1 MAQTVLQ
8 LLGVYSGFIFKPGTS
23 TALDV
28 TIDIC
33 IPFIELNLGSEETFD
48 AYQWFFNG
56 VPIAGATSETHI
68 PTVPGYYQ
76 LEGIITDCSTVLS
89 DDIPVSGCAGDS
101 DDDGQNN
108 NIDIDIDNDGILNS
122 QESNCN
128 FDFDLSIDIGPYFT
142 SSTTNS
148 VENVAPIP
156 FEGFTNQIMHLSASP
171 NVGNSQSTTTYQL
184 VFDAPTH
191 FK

>member
-1 MAQTVLQ
+1 MPTTATAQSVVGNSNFVTYLISGLSGNVSVTSDGQ
-8 LLGVYSGFIFKPGTS
+8 IYVSYYGANGAAALGGFYSGFIFKPEITS

-28 TIDIC
+28 TIDNIC

-122 QESNCN
+122 
-128 FDFDLSIDIGPYFT
+128 LG
-142 SSTTNS
+142 
-148 VENVAPIP
+148 V
-156 FEGFTNQIMHLSASP
+156 
-171 NVGNSQSTTTYQL
+171 QL
-184 VFDAPTH
+184 
-191 FK
+191 